1 MKKSHF
7 TTNKDIVH
15 VIKDN
20 GKPIAVIINDQELRM
35 DVMYAIDRPMSGE
48 DMGNFM
54 AKLLP
59 LPDSF
64 EKAPAIPIRTI
75 GTELLKFNDENEA

>member
-20 GKPIAVIINDQELRM
+20 GKPIAVIINDQDLRM
-35 DVMYAIDRPMSGE
+35 DVMYAIGKPMSGE

-64 EKAPAIPIRTI
+64 EKMPEIRTI
-75 GTELLKFNDENEA
+75 GADLLVKVNDETEA